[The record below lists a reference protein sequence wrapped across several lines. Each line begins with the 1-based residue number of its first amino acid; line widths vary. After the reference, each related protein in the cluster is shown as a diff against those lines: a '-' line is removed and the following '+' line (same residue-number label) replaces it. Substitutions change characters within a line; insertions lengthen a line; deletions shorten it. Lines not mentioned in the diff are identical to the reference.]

1 MKLLRTVAILI
12 VAALVVVFLGKNVI
26 AKVAV
31 EAGVKAVTGLGLRIQ
46 ALDVGLPKTYV
57 SVKGLEVLNPVGFPD
72 RTLMDVPELYID
84 YDLPAILKGEVHL
97 EELRLNMKELTV
109 VRNAEGAVNVNSI
122 RAVNKTKE
130 EAKAPAKP
138 KPAAGKAPRVRIDR
152 VSLQVGRVVYKDY
165 SQGKEPQVKEFNIN
179 LNEQFQNVNDP
190 YALATLIITRA
201 LAKTTIAS
209 LANLDLD
216 SLQAGVTSLLQ
227 QQSGALF
234 STIGDA
240 GKAADAISGEAGRAV
255 KETTNTLKKILGQ

>member
-1 MKLLRTVAILI
+1 MKVLRTIAMLI
-12 VAALVVVFLGKNVI
+12 VVALVVVFVGKNVI
-26 AKVAV
+26 AKAAV
-31 EAGVKAVTGLGLRIQ
+31 VAGVKQVTGLGLRIHD
-46 ALDVGLPKTYV
+46 LDVGLPKTFV
-57 SVKGLEVLNPVGFPD
+57 SVKGLEVLNPVGFPSG
-72 RTLMDVPELYID
+72 TLMDVPEIYID
-84 YDLPAILKGEVHL
+84 YDLAAILKGEVHL

-240 GKAADAISGEAGRAV
+240 GKAAGAISGDAGRAV
-255 KETTNTLKKILGQ
+255 QETTNTLKKILGQ